1 LAAGGADRAIV
12 SVSASIRAVV
22 AATTQE
28 PGAGLMVAS
37 VSALTSSTQAS
48 SYYEADDYYAE
59 GGLSPSEWQGAGA
72 EALGLSGEVDRDQFR
87 ELLDGRIGDQQLGT
101 YRDGQ
106 LEHRPGWDV
115 TLSAPKSVSIMAEV
129 AGDRRLIAAHGQAV
143 KTAMAHVEQHMAA
156 TRIRDGGTVTR
167 KATGNLVVASF
178 QHGTSRAQDPQLHT
192 HNVIMNATRGEDGTW
207 RSLEPRAIY
216 QLQKQIG
223 AIYRQE
229 LALKVREL
237 GYEIEVGK
245 DSLFEIRGVSAEV
258 IGAFSTRSIEIEAAL
273 GERGTS
279 RDMASAAEKQV
290 AALDTR
296 QAKVA
301 TDQAAL
307 VADWRETASA
317 AGFGTDARLAMVRQA
332 EANAA
337 SPAHRADMAEQA
349 MTADRAVAY
358 AADKLRER
366 QSVFSAAALQEEAGR
381 IGLGKVG
388 YAEIGAAIDTATKQG
403 ELIDRTYLDRRGAE
417 FAGFTTRQNVETEAK
432 MLRIEAEGRGALSP
446 VASPLAAAKAV
457 ASAATQA
464 ERAGF
469 GWNADQRAATAQLL
483 TSRNRITAVQGY
495 AGTAKTTT
503 VLATFAREAE
513 ARGVS
518 VVALAPTASAAM
530 VLGEALGA
538 HSDTVARH
546 LLAPERPHQGQPAA
560 WIVDEA
566 SLLSARDTARLF
578 DLADKHDARVILVGD
593 VKQLGSVEAGAAF
606 AQLQSA
612 GIETAKLG
620 EIVRQTNA
628 AAKEAVLASIEGD
641 ARKALAALDRG
652 GGQIVENADRAE
664 RFAAIAERY
673 AGLGKAGRARA
684 LVIEPS
690 REGRD
695 ALTADIRGALSRSG
709 ALIGPAVAM
718 EALANKGLTRAEA
731 RDPMSYDKG
740 DIVRFTRDYAD
751 KGVTRGDAYRVES
764 IDAAK
769 AFIALKSED
778 GREVDWRL
786 RQWGAGKAQAFAPQP
801 LDLKTGDSIRFTRN
815 DREAGRVNGGRGEVI
830 AVDEQTRTATIQKP
844 SGRTETLNLD
854 AARDRHIAHAYVE
867 TAFAA
872 QGRTADHVIIHADSK
887 ATNLVDQKSFYVGIS
902 RAKESSTI
910 FTDDRGKLASAI
922 YERAGQVQTAIAQ
935 AAMHTPAADKA
946 AWAGLG

>member
-1 LAAGGADRAIV
+1 
-12 SVSASIRAVV
+12 
-22 AATTQE
+22 
-28 PGAGLMVAS
+28 MVAS
-37 VSALTSSTQAS
+37 VSALTSSAQAS

-72 EALGLSGEVDRDQFR
+72 EALGLSGEVDRDHFR
-87 ELLDGRIGDQQLGT
+87 ELLDGRIGEQQLGT

-129 AGDRRLIAAHGQAV
+129 AGDRRLIAAHGEAV
-143 KTAMAHVEQHMAA
+143 KTAMAHVETHMAA
-156 TRIRDGGTVTR
+156 TRVRDGGTVTR
-167 KATGNLVVASF
+167 EATGNLVVASF

-216 QLQKQIG
+216 QFQKQIG

-245 DSLFEIRGVSAEV
+245 DSQFEIKGVSGEV
-258 IGAFSTRSIEIEAAL
+258 IGAFSTRSAEIEAAL
-273 GERGTS
+273 AGRGTS
-279 RDMASAAEKQV
+279 RDAASAAEKQV
-290 AALDTR
+290 AALNTR

-301 TDQAAL
+301 TDHAAF

-317 AGFGTDARLAMVRQA
+317 AGFGPEARLAMVREA
-332 EANAA
+332 ETRA
-337 SPAHRADMAEQA
+337 SSAGHRVDMAA
-349 MTADRAVAY
+349 GSTMADRAVAH
-358 AADKLRER
+358 AADKLGER

-388 YAEIGAAIDTATKQG
+388 YAEIGAAIDAAMKQG

-417 FAGFTTRQNVETEAK
+417 FAGITTRQNVETEAK
-432 MLRIEAEGRGALSP
+432 MLRIEAEGRSALAP
-446 VASPLAAAKAV
+446 IASPLAAAKAV
-457 ASAATQA
+457 ASAAMQA
-464 ERAGF
+464 ERAGL
-469 GWNADQRAATAQLL
+469 GWNADQRSATEQLL
-483 TSRNRITAVQGY
+483 TSRNRVTAVQGY

-503 VLATFAREAE
+503 VLATFASETE

-518 VVALAPTASAAM
+518 VVALAPTASAAL

-538 HSDTVARH
+538 RSDTVARH
-546 LLAPERPHQGQPAA
+546 LLVPERPSQGQAA
-560 WIVDEA
+560 VWIVDEA

-578 DLADKHDARVILVGD
+578 DLADKHDARIILVGD

-606 AQLQSA
+606 AQLRGA
-612 GIETAKLG
+612 GMETAKLG
-620 EIVRQTNA
+620 EIVRQTNVA
-628 AAKEAVLASIEGD
+628 TKEAVLASIEGD
-641 ARKALAALDRG
+641 AKKALAALDRG
-652 GGQIVENADRAE
+652 GGQIIESADRAE
-664 RFAAIAERY
+664 RFTAIAERY
-673 AGLGKAGRARA
+673 AGLDKTSRART

-695 ALTADIRGALSRSG
+695 ALTADIRAALTRSG
-709 ALIGPAVAM
+709 ALTGLAVTV
-718 EALANKGLTRAEA
+718 ESLANKGLTRVEA
-731 RDPMSYDKG
+731 RDPMSYDRG
-740 DIVRFTRDYAD
+740 DVVRFTRDYAD
-751 KGVTRGDAYRVES
+751 KGVTRGEAYRVES
-764 IDAAK
+764 IDPVKAAV
-769 AFIALKSED
+769 ALKSED

-786 RQWGAGKAQAFAPQP
+786 RQWGAGKSQAFAPQA

-815 DREAGRVNGGRGEVI
+815 DREAGRVNGGRGEVV
-830 AVDEQTRTATIQKP
+830 AVYKQTRTAIIQTPDGK
-844 SGRTETLNLD
+844 TETLNLD
-854 AARDRHIAHAYVE
+854 SARDRHIAHAYVD

-902 RAKESSTI
+902 RAKESATI
-910 FTDDRGKLASAI
+910 FTNDRGKLVSAI
-922 YERAGQVQTAIAQ
+922 NERAGQLQTAIAQ
-935 AAMHTPAADKA
+935 AAMPTPVAEKA
-946 AWAGLG
+946 MGAGIG